1 MSGGSIY
8 SYSESMKLRIRANT
22 LRLRLNQKEVERLA
36 AGDVL
41 QERIDFPGGTS
52 LSYLLKVAS
61 AAGAEA
67 LFEGGRIHINLP
79 RTPIV
84 SWAHDEELGIYFS
97 LPTGAEPL
105 NIAIEKDLVCIDG
118 PPEERDPLAFPREM
132 TEKVC

>member
-1 MSGGSIY
+1 
-8 SYSESMKLRIRANT
+8 MKLRIRANT

-36 AGDVL
+36 AGEVL
-41 QERIDFPGGTS
+41 REGIHFPGGTS

-61 AAGAEA
+61 AAQAEA
-67 LFEGGRIHINLP
+67 LFDGARIHIDVPL
-79 RTPIV
+79 TPII

-105 NIAIEKDLVCIDG
+105 QIAIEKDLVCIDG
-118 PPEERDPLAFPREM
+118 PPEEQDPLAFPREM